1 MEEFTEEQGNRIH
14 INNEIYVKNDYKE
27 FSRVRCYCSN
37 KLQRPTEENR
47 SERSLRERRPVIM
60 KKLKSHS
67 EILFLFYYLV
77 LKKQYSKFG
86 NTEC

>member
-1 MEEFTEEQGNRIH
+1 MAQPYIYEEILLAEGWKCGMEIPLWGKSAKVMEEFTEEQGNRIH

-47 SERSLRERRPVIM
+47 RERSLRERRP
-60 KKLKSHS
+60 LS
-67 EILFLFYYLV
+67 
-77 LKKQYSKFG
+77 
-86 NTEC
+86 